1 MNRIRVN
8 SDGEELA
15 MSPQNLESYSF
26 YEFRK
31 ILSSDQYAIGKKVA
45 EFLKDYFLSYSNI
58 EESVSTLP
66 QPVSRNEI

>member
-1 MNRIRVN
+1 
-8 SDGEELA
+8 

-45 EFLKDYFLSYSNI
+45 EFLRDFFETYGDIAEAAQL
-58 EESVSTLP
+58 LP
-66 QPVSRNEI
+66 QPVEFLCFHILMELDGKSFP